1 MLNECSNPSC
11 AAPFRYLKDGKLF
24 CLESDRTLRSSKVDR
39 VEYFWLCRRCSSEM
53 ILRLREDGT
62 VVAVLLPEPIRGAPD
77 SVALT
82 CADRK
87 MGLLLHSIS
96 SLLPEHAEGRPRA
109 RLKDGYYAA

>member
-11 AAPFRYLKDGKLF
+11 AAPFRHLKDGRLF
-24 CLESDRTLRSSKVDR
+24 CLESDRTLRSSKVIR
-39 VEYFWLCRRCSSEM
+39 VEYFWLCHRCSNEM

-77 SVALT
+77 SVSLT

-87 MGLLLHSIS
+87 MGLLLHSVS
-96 SLLPEHAEGRPRA
+96 SLLPEHLEGGTRT
-109 RLKDGYYAA
+109 RLKNRYYAA